1 VPDPPQPPATR
12 GVVLRHAAAVYDLL
26 SPPMLF
32 WQEARVNRRVAAEL
46 GLRPADRVLDLGA
59 ATGMLTRALAAH
71 LDAAAGGLAV
81 GLDASPA
88 MVRVARRNAVR
99 EPCRFDLGV
108 AEALPYPDGV
118 FDAAASSLFFHHL
131 NAEDKL
137 RALREVRRV
146 LKPGGRFVVAD
157 MDRPTNLF
165 GKTMGTVAVWLFH
178 QPEMAENLRGLL
190 PELFRQAGLDAI
202 EPVSRILGLITTY
215 SMRRPA

>member
-32 WQEARVNRRVAAEL
+32 WQEARVNRGVAAAL
-46 GLRPADRVLDLGA
+46 GLRPGDAVLDVGA

-81 GLDASPA
+81 GLDASPE
-88 MVRVARRNAVR
+88 MVRVARRKAAGR
-99 EPCRFDLGV
+99 PCRFDLGV
-108 AEALPYPDGV
+108 AEALPYPDAG
-118 FDAAASSLFFHHL
+118 FDAAASTLFFHHL
-131 NAEDKL
+131 GAGDKL
-137 RALREVRRV
+137 SALREVYRV

-157 MDRPTNLF
+157 MDRPSTRL
-165 GKTMGTVAVWLFH
+165 GATMGFVAVRLFR

-190 PELFRQAGLDAI
+190 PGLFAQAGFAAV
-202 EPVSRILGLITTY
+202 EPVGRVLGLVTTWR
-215 SMRRPA
+215 MRKL